1 MCQCSFRDSVLHGG
15 ATLTVT
21 ANISQRHITEKLL
34 YVNPGGDDVTETLA
48 HPTSPKRDAPGLS
61 FLEIGV
67 EHKD

>member
-1 MCQCSFRDSVLHGG
+1 M
-15 ATLTVT
+15 TV
-21 ANISQRHITEKLL
+21 NISQRQITEKLL